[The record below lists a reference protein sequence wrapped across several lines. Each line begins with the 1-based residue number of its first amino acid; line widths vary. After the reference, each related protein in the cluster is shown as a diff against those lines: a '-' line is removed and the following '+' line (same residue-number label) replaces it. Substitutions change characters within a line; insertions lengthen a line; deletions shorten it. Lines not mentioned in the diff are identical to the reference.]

1 MDWFDNL
8 NPVIQALIATIFTW
22 GVTALG
28 AVTVCFFKKVNKKIL
43 NTILGFSAGVMI
55 AASFWSL
62 LAPSIELSEELG
74 YIVWFLPMSGF
85 ITGSLFVLLSDK
97 F

>member
-1 MDWFDNL
+1 MTWFETL
-8 NPVIQALIATIFTW
+8 NPVIQALIATLFTW
-22 GVTALG
+22 AITALG
-28 AVTVCFFKKVNKKIL
+28 SLVVCFFKEVNKKVL

-62 LAPSIELSEELG
+62 LSPAIDLSTEHG
-74 YIVWFLPMSGF
+74 YYQ
-85 ITGSLFVLLSDK
+85 LLDLLLVVYLYYYLID